1 MKNEEDII
9 LKLQLDDIKI
19 IVNALAKLP
28 FENVYE
34 IIGKINNQT
43 NAQISIKS

>member
-1 MKNEEDII
+1 MKNEENII

-19 IVNALAKLP
+19 IMNALAKLP

-43 NAQISIKS
+43 NSQISVKS

>member
-1 MKNEEDII
+1 MKNEENII

-19 IVNALAKLP
+19 IMNALAKLP

-43 NAQISIKS
+43 NAQISVKS

>member
-19 IVNALAKLP
+19 IVNALSKLP
-28 FENVYE
+28 IENVYE

-43 NAQISIKS
+43 NAQISVKS

>member
-19 IVNALAKLP
+19 IVNTLAKLP

-43 NAQISIKS
+43 NAQISVKS

>member
-1 MKNEEDII
+1 MKNEENII

-34 IIGKINNQT
+34 IIGKINHQT
-43 NAQISIKS
+43 NAQISVKS

>member
-19 IVNALAKLP
+19 IMNALAKLP
-28 FENVYE
+28 FEDVYE

-43 NAQISIKS
+43 NAQISVKS